1 MKYTLSI
8 VALALLTGCST
19 TAVPVRQKFPE
30 APEIIYERCLPLR
43 KLDNEKSSLSEIAR
57 TVSENY
63 TAYYE
68 CSVKVDAWRAW
79 YRDQKKIFEEV
90 K

>member
-1 MKYTLSI
+1 MKYTLPI
-8 VALALLTGCST
+8 VALVLLAGCS

-30 APEIIYERCLPLR
+30 APESIYERCLPLR
-43 KLDNEKSSLSEIAR
+43 KLDNDKSSLSEIAR

-68 CSVKVDAWRAW
+68 CSTKVDAWRAW
-79 YRDQKKIFEEV
+79 YRDQKKIFDDA

>member
-1 MKYTLSI
+1 MKYTLPI
-8 VALALLTGCST
+8 VILALLTGCS

-30 APEIIYERCLPLR
+30 APEAIYERCLPLR
-43 KLDNEKSSLSEIAR
+43 KLDNEKSTLSEIAR

-63 TAYYE
+63 TSYYE
-68 CSVKVDAWRAW
+68 CSTKVDAWRAW
-79 YRDQKKIFEEV
+79 YREQKKIFDDA

>member
-1 MKYTLSI
+1 MKYTLP
-8 VALALLTGCST
+8 VLVLVMLTGCST
-19 TAVPVRQKFPE
+19 AVPIKQKFPE
-30 APEIIYERCLPLR
+30 APEIIYERCHTLR
-43 KLDNEKSSLSEIAR
+43 KLDNEKATLSEIAR

-68 CSVKVDAWRAW
+68 CSTRVDAWRAW
-79 YRDQKKIFEEV
+79 YKEQKKIFDEA

>member
-1 MKYTLSI
+1 MKYALPI
-8 VALALLTGCST
+8 LVLALLTGCST
-19 TAVPVRQKFPE
+19 AVPVKQKFPE
-30 APEIIYERCLPLR
+30 APEIIYERCAPLR
-43 KLDNEKSSLSEIAR
+43 KLDNEKATLSEIAR

-68 CSVKVDAWRAW
+68 CSTRVDAWRAW
-79 YRDQKKIFEEV
+79 YKEQKKIFDEA